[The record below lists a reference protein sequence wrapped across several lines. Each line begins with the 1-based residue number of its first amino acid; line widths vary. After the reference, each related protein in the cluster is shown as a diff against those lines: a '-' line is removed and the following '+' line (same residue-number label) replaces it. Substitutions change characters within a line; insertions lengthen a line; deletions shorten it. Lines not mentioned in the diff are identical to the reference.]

1 MTCVHTWL
9 AILRSALEPPSDAAA
24 NTPVKIAPTMPPIAC
39 TPTTSSESSYLSARL
54 SLVEARKHSTPAA
67 RPMLS
72 APTGP
77 TKPEAGVIATRPAT
91 APAALPSTLG
101 LPWLR
106 HSLHLHARA
115 AAAVAICETAIAMP
129 AVPLAATAEPALKPH
144 QPTQRIEAR

>member
-39 TPTTSSESSYLSARL
+39 TPNTSSESSYLSARL

-67 RPMLS
+67 RPMIS

-77 TKPEAGVIATRPAT
+77 TKPEAGVMATRPAT
-91 APAALPSTLG
+91 APEAVR
-101 LPWLR
+101 R
-106 HSLHLHARA
+106 HGRGG
-115 AAAVAICETAIAMP
+115 
-129 AVPLAATAEPALKPH
+129 PALALAED
-144 QPTQRIEAR
+144 QRGDEARDTRIDVHHGAAREVEHAPIPHGVE